1 MGEERHKD
9 CPFMILF
16 ASCHTSWR
24 LCVNSFDF
32 IGVSIANGRLCQRFS
47 APVLFRFPAVKISLQ
62 TGNAIE
68 EENPVEVIQFML
80 DGDRFKATGFNDAQL
95 A

>member
-1 MGEERHKD
+1 MGKERHKD

-24 LCVNSFDF
+24 LCVNSFVF
-32 IGVSIANGRLCQRFS
+32 IGVSIANGRLCRRFS
-47 APVLFRFPAVKISLQ
+47 APVLIRFPAVKISFQ

-68 EENPVEVIQFML
+68 EEHPVEVIQL
-80 DGDRFKATGFNDAQL
+80 VLNGDRFKAIGFNDA
-95 A
+95 